1 MLKILFI
8 GDIIGKIGRQ
18 AVKKAL
24 PSLIKKYKPNF
35 IIANAENLA
44 HGLGIT
50 KKTIEDALS
59 SGIQFFTSGNH
70 IFDKKDEAEKV
81 FSDPV
86 LNNIIIR
93 PANYAESAGRRIGD
107 GEKIISDG
115 KHNLL
120 VINLNGQVFIK
131 EEYGSPFKMLD
142 KILKKYSKEKINGI
156 LVDFHA
162 EATSE
167 KVALVY
173 YAKGRIS
180 ALVGTHTHI
189 PTADEQVL
197 DKATAYVSD
206 VGMTGPKNSVIGE
219 NPESIIKCYLEGSKH
234 KYEISEEWPA
244 ILNAV
249 FIQIDPKTKKAK
261 KIERIYKIISKN

>member
-1 MLKILFI
+1 MKILFI

-18 AVKKAL
+18 AIRKAL
-24 PSLIKKYKPNF
+24 PSLVKKHKPDF

-59 SGIQFFTSGNH
+59 GGIHFFTSGNH
-70 IFDKKDEAEKV
+70 IFDKRDQAEKV

-93 PANYAESAGRRIGD
+93 PANHKNKTGD
-107 GEKIISDG
+107 GAKIIKSG
-115 KHNLL
+115 KYKLL
-120 VINLNGQVFIK
+120 VINLNGQVFIR
-131 EEYGSPFKMLD
+131 EEYESPFKTLD
-142 KILKKYSKEKINGI
+142 KILEKYKKEKLNGI
-156 LVDFHA
+156 FVDFHA

-167 KVALVY
+167 KIALLH

-189 PTADEQVL
+189 PTADEQVF
-197 DKATAYVSD
+197 DGSTAYITD
-206 VGMTGPKNSVIGE
+206 AGMTGAKNSIIGE
-219 NPESIIKCYLEGSKH
+219 NPESIVKSYLEDTKH
-234 KYEISEEWPA
+234 KFNISEEWPA

-249 FIQIDPKTKKAK
+249 LVEIDPKTKKAK
-261 KIERIYKIISKN
+261 KIERIYKEIKNA